1 MDWETQLDN
10 YAKLAVNIGLNLRAG
25 QRLLINAPIETAP
38 LVHRV
43 TEHAYRAGAKLVS
56 VIYLDEQLEPI
67 RYAHAPNDSFS
78 EFPHW
83 IASAWNQAVENGDAM
98 LNISAN
104 DPDRLK
110 GVDPTLVTQTMR
122 ASREALDTARQALT
136 RNQINWCIV
145 SVPIPSWARRIF
157 PDLTQEQAL
166 EQLWKAIFKTVRA
179 DQPDPLAAW
188 KTHLETLDAR
198 RAWLNA
204 QRFDA
209 IRLSGPG
216 TTLEVGLVDGHLWTS
231 GQSLAQNGVLF
242 CANMPTEEVFTM
254 PHRDRVNGTVRSTRP
269 LAHAGVTMDG
279 IQVEFQ
285 NGKIVRASATRGED
299 ALLHLLETDAGA
311 RHIGELALVPTPNPV
326 FDTGILFSN
335 TLFDENAAS
344 HIALGRAYPFTLE
357 GGNSMTTEELELVGA
372 NTSLIHVD
380 WMVGSPEVD
389 VDGVSQNGS
398 VLPVMRDG
406 TWV

>member
-1 MDWETQLDN
+1 
-10 YAKLAVNIGLNLRAG
+10 
-25 QRLLINAPIETAP
+25 
-38 LVHRV
+38 
-43 TEHAYRAGAKLVS
+43 
-56 VIYLDEQLEPI
+56 
-67 RYAHAPNDSFS
+67 
-78 EFPHW
+78 
-83 IASAWNQAVENGDAM
+83 
-98 LNISAN
+98 
-104 DPDRLK
+104 
-110 GVDPTLVTQTMR
+110 MR

-269 LAHAGVTMDG
+269 LTHAGVTMDG

-299 ALLHLLETDAGA
+299 TLLHLLETDAGA

-398 VLPVMRDG
+398 VLPVMRGG